1 MTDLTTASSRSRPY
15 EDLRVMI
22 GRMDG
27 KLDIVLATAVDH
39 GKRLTELEAWRHR
52 QDDLPRDVHDLSS
65 KVALMEA
72 WKNRWLG
79 WTFASAVLGG
89 AATNADRIINL
100 LTN

>member
-1 MTDLTTASSRSRPY
+1 
-15 EDLRVMI
+15 MI

-39 GKRLTELEAWRHR
+39 SKRLSELEAWRNR
-52 QDDLPRDVHDLSS
+52 QDDLPRAVSELSS
-65 KVALMEA
+65 KVTIMDA

-89 AATNADRIINL
+89 AATNADRLINL
-100 LTN
+100 LTQ